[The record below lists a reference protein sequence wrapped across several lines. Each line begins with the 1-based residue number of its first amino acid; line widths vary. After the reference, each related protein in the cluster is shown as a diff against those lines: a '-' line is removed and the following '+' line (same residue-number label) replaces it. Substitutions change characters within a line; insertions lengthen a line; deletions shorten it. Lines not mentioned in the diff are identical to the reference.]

1 MLRFLISAFLVICTQ
16 PACADFWSD
25 LRDGTVDIITA
36 PTRMTID
43 VLKGDNPVDTAEGT
57 IKSQGQILKS
67 GVDEISR
74 VNSFVYGIPAPLLE
88 RSLGRDWAR
97 AYNSLTASQR
107 IQTEIG
113 LTGGRYFADCIA
125 TGQCQV
131 ERAVAMPLAAALRD
145 AYKSNIGQARS
156 PNQQFLQQAAAT
168 GVVPLWVLQ
177 NTRIITTGTPDI
189 SVPGLLNSGFRAQGG
204 EHAVTIAN
212 LLFFSRQPN
221 ANNCSDLSWIMHELF
236 HVEQYFRFS
245 SHPLEAI
252 DGFATAYI
260 QSYGQIERE
269 ADEIGKIRAQ
279 QYSNFYGLG
288 CRY

>member
-1 MLRFLISAFLVICTQ
+1 MLRFLIGTFLMIFTQ
-16 PACADFWSD
+16 PAFADFWSD
-25 LRDGTVDIITA
+25 LRDGTVDVITA
-36 PTRMTID
+36 PTQMTID
-43 VLKGDNPVDTAEGT
+43 VLKGDNPVDTAVGAVR
-57 IKSQGQILKS
+57 SQGQILRS
-67 GVDEISR
+67 GVDEVSR
-74 VNSFVYGIPAPLLE
+74 VNSFMYGIPAPVLE
-88 RSLGRDWAR
+88 RALGRDWAR
-97 AYNSLTASQR
+97 AYNNLTASQR

-145 AYKSNIGQARS
+145 AYKSNFGQAGP
-156 PNQQFLQQAAAT
+156 PNMQFHQQVAAS

-177 NTRIITTGTPDI
+177 NTRVITTGTPDI
-189 SVPGLLNSGFRAQGG
+189 SVPGLLNSGFRIQGND
-204 EHAVTIAN
+204 HAVTIAN

-221 ANNCSDLSWIMHELF
+221 VNSCSDLSWIMHELF

-245 SHPLEAI
+245 GHPLEAI
-252 DGFATAYI
+252 DGFASAYV

-269 ADEIGKIRAQ
+269 AEGIGKLRAQ